1 MTNLRRSNF
10 QAHPFHLVPLSPWPL
25 LTCIA
30 LYTLTCDLLHGL
42 VYIKRGSSE
51 QSSDEKQDK
60 QNEDNQAKDSLS
72 ETLKKLEEIDRNEVA
87 DRVDKGLPVRPKDFK
102 SAQEIEKEYPTFFD
116 EDSGNSGNKKQGYAE
131 LRDYLH
137 EELAALP
144 GTKETSTMEASID
157 RETKKPKSSSS
168 DMSEDLAAS
177 QQEKASSSEP
187 SKSSESKKER
197 PIDYVIGLEQEQRD
211 TEMPPFNDPGDS

>member
-87 DRVDKGLPVRPKDFK
+87 DRVDKGLPVRPKDYK
-102 SAQEIEKEYPTFFD
+102 SAQEIEEEYPSFFD
-116 EDSGNSGNKKQGYAE
+116 EDSGNSDNKKQGYAE
-131 LRDYLH
+131 LRDYLKD
-137 EELAALP
+137 ELAALP
-144 GTKETSTMEASID
+144 GTKSETSTIEASTD

-168 DMSEDLAAS
+168 DQSEDHAAS
-177 QQEKASSSEP
+177 LQEKTSSSEP
-187 SKSSESKKER
+187 AKHSESKKES
-197 PIDYVIGLEQEQRD
+197 PIDYVVDKME
-211 TEMPPFNDPGDS
+211 TEMPSYTDPED